1 MRISGLSVL
10 RVAVPIEA
18 PLRHSYGVH
27 DAFVRTLIQV
37 FTDDGLMGLG
47 ETSGRLASAQIEA
60 VAARIVGE
68 DPFDLERIRMKISQ
82 QGYYSRQNLILGA
95 IEMACLDLQGKAM
108 GLPAYKLLGGKFR
121 DEVTVAGYLF
131 YRYPGASAPEVLTPS
146 QMVDHAR
153 ALVTRYGFATLK
165 LKGGVLPP
173 EDEVETIAALR
184 ESFGSSMRLRL
195 DPNAVWTPETAI
207 RVGVKLEA
215 YDLEY
220 YEDPTWGI
228 AGMAGVRQRVRIP
241 LATNMCVIDFDQF
254 APAVAARA
262 VDIVLSDLWYWGGLH
277 ATKVLARMCQTFG
290 LGLGMHSGVELGVGL
305 AAMLHLAATI
315 PNLTHAVDVH
325 YHHLQD
331 DVITGGLLPCRGGI
345 MRPPDGPG
353 LGVAL
358 DEERV
363 GRYSA
368 AAAARDQTGA
378 TSADPRRV
386 EWFPIYPSW

>member
-1 MRISGLSVL
+1 MRIAGLSVS

-37 FTDDGLMGLG
+37 FTDDGLIGLG
-47 ETSGRLASAQIEA
+47 ETSGRLSATQIEA
-60 VAARIVGE
+60 VTARIVGE

-82 QGYYSRQNLILGA
+82 QGYYSRQSLILGA
-95 IEMACLDLQGKAM
+95 IEMACLDLQGKAT
-108 GLPAYKLLGGKFR
+108 GLPVYKLLGGKFR
-121 DEVTVAGYLF
+121 DEVPVAGYLF
-131 YRYPGASAPEVLTPS
+131 FRYSGADFAEVATPAD
-146 QMVDHAR
+146 MVEHAR
-153 ALVTRYGFATLK
+153 DLVTRFGFSTLK

-173 EDEVETIAALR
+173 EQEVEAAAALR
-184 ESFGSSMRLRL
+184 DAFGSSMRLRF

-207 RVGVKLEA
+207 RMGVRLEA

-228 AGMAGVRQRVRIP
+228 PAMAEVRRRVRIP
-241 LATNMCVIDFDQF
+241 IATNMCVIDFDQF
-254 APAVAARA
+254 ASATAVRA
-262 VDIVLSDLWYWGGLH
+262 VDIILSDLWYWGGLH

-305 AAMLHLAATI
+305 AAMLHLAATL

-325 YHHLQD
+325 YHHLRD
-331 DVITGGLLPCRGGI
+331 DVIAGGMLPCRDGV

-353 LGVAL
+353 LGVSV
-358 DEERV
+358 DVERV
-363 GRYSA
+363 ERYATASEG
-368 AAAARDQTGA
+368 QTE
-378 TSADPRRV
+378 TEYADSRRPD
-386 EWFPIYPSW
+386 WFPVYPSW